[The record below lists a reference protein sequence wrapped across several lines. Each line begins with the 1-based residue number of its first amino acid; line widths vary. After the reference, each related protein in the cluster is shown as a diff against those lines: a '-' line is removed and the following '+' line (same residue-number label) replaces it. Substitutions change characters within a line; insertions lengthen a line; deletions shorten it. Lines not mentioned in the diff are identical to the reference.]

1 MLISVPSPH
10 PVRFVMAFLGIVVA
24 APRGSRTGNRVTAVR
39 WAGLLRALGHHV
51 KVQTSYAGQPF
62 DALIALHAVK
72 CADVVAE
79 FKRLHPTRPALVAV
93 TGTDVFQDGSTADV
107 LNATLR
113 AADRVLAL
121 QTDIARHI
129 AAEFRPKVRVVFQSF
144 TPPTES
150 PAPRPDRFEV
160 CVLGHLRAVKDPFL
174 AAKAVR
180 GLPAESR
187 VRVVHVG
194 GALSPEFAEQ
204 ARAEQA
210 TNPRYEWL
218 GELPRA
224 DAVRTLA
231 RCRLL
236 VMTSRSEGGPSA
248 VSEAIACGVPVLS
261 TPTSGVVGLLGDGYP
276 GYFPVGDCAALK
288 ELLLRCESDADFLAE
303 LRTACDTLRP
313 LLTPAAESRS
323 WQAVLAELGLG

>member
-1 MLISVPSPH
+1 
-10 PVRFVMAFLGIVVA
+10 MAFVGIVVP

-39 WAGLLRALGHHV
+39 WAGLLRALGHRV
-51 KVQTSYAGQPF
+51 RVRTSYAGEPF
-62 DALIALHAVK
+62 DALVALHAVK
-72 CADVVAE
+72 SAPAVAD
-79 FKRLHPTRPALVAV
+79 FKRLHPARPALVAL

-113 AADRVLAL
+113 AADRIVAL

-129 AAEFRPKVRVVFQSF
+129 ADEFHPKVRVIFQSF
-144 TPPTES
+144 TPPPDL

-194 GALSPEFAEQ
+194 GALSPEFADQ
-204 ARAEQA
+204 AKAQQA
-210 TNPRYEWL
+210 ANPRYEWL
-218 GELPRA
+218 GELSRA
-224 DAVRTLA
+224 DAVGTLA

-236 VMTSRSEGGPSA
+236 VMTSCSEGGPSA
-248 VSEAIACGVPVLS
+248 VSEAIACSVPVLS
-261 TPTSGVVGLLGDGYP
+261 TPTSGVVGLLGDKYP
-276 GYFPVGDCAALK
+276 GYFPFGDCAALK
-288 ELLLRCESDADFLAE
+288 GLLLRCESDAAFLAE
-303 LRTACDTLRP
+303 LRTACDAVRL
-313 LLTPAAESRS
+313 LLTPTAERRT